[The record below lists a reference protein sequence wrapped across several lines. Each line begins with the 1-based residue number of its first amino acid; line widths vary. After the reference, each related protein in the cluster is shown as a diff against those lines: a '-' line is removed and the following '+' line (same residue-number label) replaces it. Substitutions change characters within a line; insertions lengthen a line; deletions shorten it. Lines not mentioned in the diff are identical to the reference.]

1 VKARQPAKPPRF
13 AAQVGLV
20 LTHKLLSV
28 FFLLKKKQP
37 ALDARSGDSGLLAQS
52 ESKVITACKLDH
64 HSGD

>member
-1 VKARQPAKPPRF
+1 VQARQPAKPPRF

-28 FFLLKKKQP
+28 CFLLKKSIP
-37 ALDARSGDSGLLAQS
+37 PWIARSGDSGLLAQS